1 MRSIICSSRGIA
13 LFLHR
18 SRGATRI
25 SVACFQSSR
34 YSTVASDCTDET
46 LSLPIG
52 NNGAISLKI
61 TRPSALSTSDEG
73 LSPEGPNVILY
84 LPPGPLF
91 QGNGISTSQNHDN
104 FEFDHQ
110 NIGDANALAPVADSP
125 QHILASTASAL
136 VVTVNYRLGEIQT
149 HIPPSSDKSSISQ
162 ESIEVPDQTLGS
174 SNPQLTSY
182 KYPTPVHDTLAGFD
196 WIKTHLR
203 PSQLAIFGT
212 HIGGSLALMLALT
225 EAQSIRAVAA
235 VDPVCDWPGLDEYCT
250 RESTSTTIKTRAGD
264 NNNTTASST
273 TSKNK
278 RQPRK
283 KSPAPPDLLPLLQAR
298 SKFFSTPERCFDSFA
313 SPILFLRSAGR
324 DVPRTFPQYLTGPEY
339 PVPVLK
345 EKARVTTVAE
355 QYAASDDLIWDQDV
369 YSDMDVDD
377 VDGIGATVT
386 RRRKALSRWPPYGL
400 DYGLS
405 GKTFS
410 GPGDGIGRLE
420 MTLPWVRV
428 FSRDDGAA
436 LGSDSLSSSAIEMKK
451 KTREGGNGSTVLARQ
466 ADEMVSA
473 MRRACFWG
481 REKGVGEKRVTL
493 SQVRSADNNEGE
505 EVGDWFKDVF
515 QGTMED
521 VD

>member
-1 MRSIICSSRGIA
+1 MSRS
-13 LFLHR
+13 H
-18 SRGATRI
+18 
-25 SVACFQSSR
+25 Q
-34 YSTVASDCTDET
+34 
-46 LSLPIG
+46 
-52 NNGAISLKI
+52 
-61 TRPSALSTSDEG
+61 G

-91 QGNGISTSQNHDN
+91 QGNDTSAPRKHENFEVDYQRTGDIST
-104 FEFDHQ
+104 
-110 NIGDANALAPVADSP
+110 LASAAGSP
-125 QHILASTASAL
+125 QHVLASTASAL

-162 ESIEVPDQTLGS
+162 EPVEAPDQTLGS

-196 WIKTHLR
+196 WIKAHLR

-212 HIGGSLALMLALT
+212 HVGGSLALMLALT
-225 EAQSIRAVAA
+225 EAQSIQAVAA

-250 RESTSTTIKTRAGD
+250 RESSITTPKTGPGGSENTIPRSTK
-264 NNNTTASST
+264 
-273 TSKNK
+273 TSKHK

-283 KSPAPPDLLPLLQAR
+283 KTPAPPDLVPLLQAR
-298 SKFFSTPERCFDSFA
+298 SRFFSTPERCFDSFA

-345 EKARVTTVAE
+345 ETRSTTAAE
-355 QYAASDDLIWDQDV
+355 QHAASDWSSWDV
-369 YSDMDVDD
+369 YPDMDSDD
-377 VDGIGATVT
+377 VDGIGTTVT

-400 DYGLS
+400 DFGLS
-405 GKTFS
+405 GDTWS

-420 MTLPWVRV
+420 MALPWVRV
-428 FSRDDGAA
+428 FSREDGVNLA
-436 LGSDSLSSSAIEMKK
+436 SDSLSSSAIEMKK
-451 KTREGGNGSTVLARQ
+451 KPREGGHGSTVLARQ

-481 REKGVGEKRVTL
+481 REKGVGERRVTL
-493 SQVRSADNNEGE
+493 SQVQGTGNNAGE
-505 EVGDWFKDVF
+505 EVGDWFKDLF
-515 QGTMED
+515 EGTMED
-521 VD
+521 ID

>member
-1 MRSIICSSRGIA
+1 
-13 LFLHR
+13 
-18 SRGATRI
+18 
-25 SVACFQSSR
+25 
-34 YSTVASDCTDET
+34 
-46 LSLPIG
+46 
-52 NNGAISLKI
+52 
-61 TRPSALSTSDEG
+61 
-73 LSPEGPNVILY
+73 
-84 LPPGPLF
+84 
-91 QGNGISTSQNHDN
+91 
-104 FEFDHQ
+104 
-110 NIGDANALAPVADSP
+110 
-125 QHILASTASAL
+125 
-136 VVTVNYRLGEIQT
+136 
-149 HIPPSSDKSSISQ
+149 
-162 ESIEVPDQTLGS
+162 
-174 SNPQLTSY
+174 
-182 KYPTPVHDTLAGFD
+182 
-196 WIKTHLR
+196 
-203 PSQLAIFGT
+203 
-212 HIGGSLALMLALT
+212 MLALT

-345 EKARVTTVAE
+345 EKARVMTVAE

-436 LGSDSLSSSAIEMKK
+436 LGSGSLSSSAIEMKK

>member
-46 LSLPIG
+46 ISLPIG
-52 NNGAISLKI
+52 NNGAISLRI
-61 TRPSALSTSDEG
+61 TRPNALSPSDQG
-73 LSPEGPNVILY
+73 PSPEGPNVILY

-91 QGNGISTSQNHDN
+91 QGNGMSPSQNHDN
-104 FEFDHQ
+104 FEVDHQ
-110 NIGDANALAPVADSP
+110 MTGDANTLASVADSP
-125 QHILASTASAL
+125 QHVLASTASAL

-162 ESIEVPDQTLGS
+162 EPIEAPDQTLGP

-196 WIKTHLR
+196 WIKTNLR

-212 HIGGSLALMLALT
+212 HIGGSLALMLSLT
-225 EAQSIRAVAA
+225 EAQSIQAVAA

-250 RESTSTTIKTRAGD
+250 RESTTTTPKLKAGNKND
-264 NNNTTASST
+264 TTASSTT

-283 KSPAPPDLLPLLQAR
+283 KSPAPPDLVPLLQAR

-324 DVPRTFPQYLTGPEY
+324 DVPRTFPQYLTGPGY

-345 EKARVTTVAE
+345 EKARSTTAE
-355 QYAASDDLIWDQDV
+355 QYAASDDSIWDQEV
-369 YSDMDVDD
+369 YPDMDTDD
-377 VDGIGATVT
+377 DGIGATVT

-405 GKTFS
+405 GNTFS
-410 GPGDGIGRLE
+410 GPGDGIGR
-420 MTLPWVRV
+420 MQMALPLVRM
-428 FSRDDGAA
+428 FSREDSAG
-436 LGSDSLSSSAIEMKK
+436 LGSGSLSSSGVELKK

-481 REKGVGEKRVTL
+481 REKGVGERRVTL
-493 SQVRSADNNEGE
+493 SQVRRTDNNEGQ

-521 VD
+521 ID

>member
-46 LSLPIG
+46 ISLPIG

-61 TRPSALSTSDEG
+61 TRPSALSPSDQG

-91 QGNGISTSQNHDN
+91 QGNGMSASQNHDN
-104 FEFDHQ
+104 FEVDHQ
-110 NIGDANALAPVADSP
+110 NIGDANTLASAAGSP
-125 QHILASTASAL
+125 QHVLASAASAL

-149 HIPPSSDKSSISQ
+149 HIPPSSDKSSIPQ
-162 ESIEVPDQTLGS
+162 EPIEAPDQTLGP
-174 SNPQLTSY
+174 SNPQPTSY

-225 EAQSIRAVAA
+225 EAQSIQAVAA

-250 RESTSTTIKTRAGD
+250 RESTITTTKARAGG
-264 NNNTTASST
+264 NNNDTTANS

-324 DVPRTFPQYLTGPEY
+324 DVPRKFPQYLTGPEY

-345 EKARVTTVAE
+345 EKARGTTVE
-355 QYAASDDLIWDQDV
+355 QYAVSDDSIWDQDV
-369 YSDMDVDD
+369 YPDMDVDD

-405 GKTFS
+405 GNTFS

-420 MTLPWVRV
+420 MALPWVRV
-428 FSRDDGAA
+428 FSKEDGAA
-436 LGSDSLSSSAIEMKK
+436 LGSGSLSSSAVEMKK

-473 MRRACFWG
+473 MRKACFWG
-481 REKGVGEKRVTL
+481 REKGVGERRVTL
-493 SQVRSADNNEGE
+493 SQVRSTDNNEGE

-515 QGTMED
+515 QMTVED
-521 VD
+521 ID